1 MLDDLGLSG
10 VDAVQW
16 FISTM
21 PELLRV
27 NINAGNMTPVIQLQE
42 SFNQDFISPAQT
54 DTSFNVATA
63 QNTGL
68 IKIISNLA
76 ITPTTN
82 NIDEFRFV
90 LIDPGATER
99 RILWRDFTNGP
110 FPLGPYNMDNSDET
124 RAWGARGLN
133 KIMLLPKEIASS
145 GSDQSLEMRLI
156 DGVGVVKSCNL
167 DWQEISYRP
176 EDFLAAALP

>member
-21 PELLRV
+21 PELVRV
-27 NINAGNMTPVIQLQE
+27 TINAGNMTPVIQLQE
-42 SFNQDFISPAQT
+42 SFDQTFTTPAQT
-54 DTSFNVATA
+54 DTSFTVSTA

-68 IKIISNLA
+68 VKIISNLA
-76 ITPTTN
+76 ITPGTA
-82 NIDEFRFV
+82 NIDEFRFG

-110 FPLGPYNMDNSDET
+110 FPIGPYNMDNSDET

-133 KIMLLPKEIASS
+133 KIMLLPSNIASS
-145 GSDQSLEMRLI
+145 GVDQSLEMRVI
-156 DGVGVVKSCNL
+156 DGVGVVKIVNL
-167 DWQEISYRP
+167 DWQELSYRP